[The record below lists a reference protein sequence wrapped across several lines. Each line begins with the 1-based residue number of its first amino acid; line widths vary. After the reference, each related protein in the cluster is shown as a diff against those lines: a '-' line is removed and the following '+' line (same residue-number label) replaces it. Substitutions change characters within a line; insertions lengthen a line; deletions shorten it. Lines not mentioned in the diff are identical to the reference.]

1 MRSTRRSHPDAPGG
15 TGEVGLDGAFDAY
28 AAEIWRFLA
37 SRLGTQAADDLLGEV
52 FVRALE
58 SRGRFDPAKGSARA
72 WLYGI
77 AVNLGRE
84 DGRRRQR
91 VHLGLPA
98 TAASAAQPDI
108 ADAVAA
114 RDLLG
119 RALAELPDEWRE
131 LLLLLGGA
139 GLSYHEAAL
148 ALGIPVG
155 TVRSR
160 YFRARRQLRASLTT
174 ERSTGRAERRTS

>member
-1 MRSTRRSHPDAPGG
+1 MRSTRRSHGAARRRD
-15 TGEVGLDGAFDAY
+15 GEVGLDGAFDAH
-28 AAEIWRFLA
+28 AAEIWRYLA
-37 SRLGTQAADDLLGEV
+37 SRLGIQAADDLLGEV

-58 SRGRFDPAKGSARA
+58 GRDRFDPNKGSARA

-77 AVNLGRE
+77 ATNLCRE
-84 DGRRRQR
+84 DGRRRHR

-98 TAASAAQPDI
+98 TVVAAPQPDI
-108 ADAVAA
+108 ADAVVE
-114 RDLLG
+114 RDLVA
-119 RALAELPDEWRE
+119 RALAELPDERRE

-160 YFRARRQLRASLTT
+160 YFRARRQLRASLAN
-174 ERSTGRAERRTS
+174 ERSTDRAERRTS